1 MSKTIENQVL
11 LKAVRLRAPVVLLTC
26 FVLTNLR
33 PALASYLDSSA
44 TDRGSLGR
52 LSAHDPN
59 EPPQGTYHEWD
70 LDKPPWFSASDNHRV
85 CCRYNGSAI
94 HAKVWVNR
102 ATEFCITNFSRFIT
116 VA

>member
-26 FVLTNLR
+26 FVLSNLR

-85 CCRYNGSAI
+85 CCRSMARLSMLKSG
-94 HAKVWVNR
+94 
-102 ATEFCITNFSRFIT
+102 
-116 VA
+116 